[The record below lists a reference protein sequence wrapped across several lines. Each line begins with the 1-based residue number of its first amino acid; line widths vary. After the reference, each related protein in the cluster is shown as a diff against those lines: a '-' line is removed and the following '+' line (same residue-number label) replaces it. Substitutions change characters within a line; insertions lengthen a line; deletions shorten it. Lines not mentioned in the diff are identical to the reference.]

1 MATRSQS
8 KLDLEICLEKLE
20 LPGRAVLRESAHV
33 LNATLIWP
41 RIGIAKRSWECEV
54 RLKKGLC
61 DKSAAP
67 WHEKILFREITEGH
81 FALQLD
87 LTVSLTRIQLRTWRR
102 QLMGYVTKAAGE
114 LADDVGFAGELAE
127 APLKVASKEFLA
139 KKEPELY
146 ATGAVDLNAA
156 DFAEA
161 SQAPVL
167 VEIPLVSALDITKL
181 TRRFKDLP
189 VIGKAIVSIQ

>member
-1 MATRSQS
+1 MPS
-8 KLDLEICLEKLE
+8 KLDLEICLERLE
-20 LPGRAVLRESAHV
+20 FPKRALLRESVHI

-41 RIGIAKRSWECEV
+41 RMGIAKRTWECEV

-61 DKSAAP
+61 DKSDSP
-67 WHEKILFREITEGH
+67 WNEKILFRETAEGH

-87 LTVSLTRIQLRTWRR
+87 LTVSLTRIQLRAWRR

-114 LADDVGFAGELAE
+114 VADDIGFAGELAE

-139 KKEPELY
+139 KKNPELY
-146 ATGAVDLNAA
+146 ATGAVDLTAA
-156 DFAEA
+156 DFADA
-161 SQAPVL
+161 AQKPVK

-181 TRRFKDLP
+181 TRHFKDLP
-189 VIGKAIVSIQ
+189 VIGKAVVVIQ